1 MLVQKR
7 NGKIV
12 DYQADKIRQA
22 ILKANAEVAEKER
35 ISEQTIEDIIA
46 YVEQNATDT
55 MAVEQIQDIIESKLV
70 ELNKYVLAK
79 TYIIYRYTRALVRK
93 QNTTDESILQL
104 LNNEN

>member
-7 NGKIV
+7 DGRMV
-12 DYQADKIRQA
+12 DYEADKIRQA
-22 ILKANAEVAEKER
+22 ILKANAEVVESER
-35 ISEQTIEDIIA
+35 ISEQTVEDIIS

-79 TYIIYRYTRALVRK
+79 T
-93 QNTTDESILQL
+93 
-104 LNNEN
+104 